1 MSFFQSLG
9 DSKLSYDDY
18 VASVVS
24 GNDSA
29 KYVGISAL
37 RNSDVLTAT
46 SIIAG
51 DIARFP
57 LIIC

>member
-29 KYVGISAL
+29 KYVGISKL
-37 RNSDVLTAT
+37 FYG
-46 SIIAG
+46 II
-51 DIARFP
+51 
-57 LIIC
+57 